1 MDVPQITETELSI
14 LQFIWDRREAT
25 SREIAESLYD
35 EVTDPRLATVQKLLE
50 RLEAKGCVQRDRSQR
65 AHRFRA
71 AISRGQFLEHK
82 LQTLA
87 DRLCGGS
94 VAPLMST
101 LLRSPE
107 VSKQASGELR
117 ELIERLWPDSLDDDG
132 ETQ

>member
-1 MDVPQITETELSI
+1 MDVPQITETELTI
-14 LQFIWDRREAT
+14 LQFIWERREVT

-50 RLEAKGCVQRDRSQR
+50 RLEAKGCVERDRSQR

-71 AISRGQFLEHK
+71 VISRGQFLEHK

-107 VSKQASGELR
+107 VSKEASGELR
-117 ELIERLWPDSLDDDG
+117 ELIERLWPETLDDD
-132 ETQ
+132 EEKQ